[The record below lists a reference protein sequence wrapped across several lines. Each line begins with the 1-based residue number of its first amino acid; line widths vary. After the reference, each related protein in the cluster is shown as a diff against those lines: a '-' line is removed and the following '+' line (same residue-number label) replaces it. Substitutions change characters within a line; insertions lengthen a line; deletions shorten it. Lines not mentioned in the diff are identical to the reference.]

1 MGPTGLSESLEN
13 QPTQNFSGTLNNFYV
28 EQTMELQL
36 DGNRVDELILR
47 ELIVEMNSGDFWLN
61 APDDELREMLEILWV
76 RLKSSANTRSVM
88 IATA

>member
-1 MGPTGLSESLEN
+1 M
-13 QPTQNFSGTLNNFYV
+13 

>member
-36 DGNRVDELILR
+36 DGNRVDELIL